1 MNREEAEKEKQKEG
15 GREGKEEKGKK
26 KEKNTCIIKEN
37 KTHAHVNN
45 VHIVYICYL

>member
-15 GREGKEEKGKK
+15 GREERRKGKK
-26 KEKNTCIIKEN
+26 KEKDTCIIKES

-45 VHIVYICYL
+45 VHIVYMCNL